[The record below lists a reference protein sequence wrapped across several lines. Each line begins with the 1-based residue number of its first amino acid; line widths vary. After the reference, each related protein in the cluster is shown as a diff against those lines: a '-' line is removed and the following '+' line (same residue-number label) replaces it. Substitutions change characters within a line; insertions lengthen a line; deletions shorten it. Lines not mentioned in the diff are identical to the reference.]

1 MSDFLSRRQAARARA
16 ASFWQAWQQAGV
28 PWHALSAGELA
39 REGNRLLHGYF
50 PEVSL
55 QVADEDAAGQAF
67 QVALSS
73 ANKISPMADAVL
85 LAEAAPPL
93 PFALQALL
101 RRRPPA
107 GLAQRRS
114 AFGGADVRG
123 SQLQVACSVGGGGLL
138 VLAVRVENGLPPT
151 HRGQHVAVWQLLA
164 DALGQWDLNVKVE
177 AIELVAEMPAGAVPL
192 TELPAVFDAMWRQ
205 DLGRNGVYPWAKHDY
220 SVYEGQRAGGLRPPV
235 LLRNE
240 SAAALLGR
248 ADMAWCVS
256 LSCEVYDEMSL
267 AWTAEIE
274 SAFGA
279 AVGRD
284 GQGIVTT
291 AYTDLVEGAY
301 QVCGMASS
309 PEAALAAAEEI
320 ADRYVRLNAR
330 AACEFDPSWRHYRF

>member
-1 MSDFLSRRQAARARA
+1 MNDFLSRRQAAKARA

-39 REGNRLLHGYF
+39 GKGNRLLHRYF
-50 PEVSL
+50 PDVSL
-55 QVADEDAAGQAF
+55 QVAAEDGAGKAF

-73 ANKISPMADAVL
+73 ANKILPMADAVL
-85 LAEAAPPL
+85 LAEAAPQL
-93 PFALQALL
+93 PFELQALL
-101 RRRPPA
+101 RRRPAA

-114 AFGGADVRG
+114 VFGGADVRG
-123 SQLQVACSVGGGGLL
+123 SRLQVACSAGEGGLL
-138 VLAVRVENGLPPT
+138 ALAVWVENGLPTT

-177 AIELVAEMPAGAVPL
+177 GIELVAEVPGGAVPL
-192 TELPAVFDAMWRQ
+192 PALPAAFDALWR
-205 DLGRNGVYPWAKHDY
+205 DRLGRNGVYPWGKHDY

-256 LSCEVYDEMSL
+256 LGCEVYDDMSL
-267 AWTAEIE
+267 GWASEIE
-274 SAFGA
+274 SAFA
-279 AVGRD
+279 AALGRE

-291 AYTDLVEGAY
+291 AYTDLVEGVY
-301 QVCGMASS
+301 QVCGMVSE
-309 PEAALAAAEEI
+309 PEAAVAAAEEI
-320 ADRYVRLNAR
+320 AGRYLRLNPR
-330 AACEFDPSWRHYRF
+330 VACEFDPSWRHYRF